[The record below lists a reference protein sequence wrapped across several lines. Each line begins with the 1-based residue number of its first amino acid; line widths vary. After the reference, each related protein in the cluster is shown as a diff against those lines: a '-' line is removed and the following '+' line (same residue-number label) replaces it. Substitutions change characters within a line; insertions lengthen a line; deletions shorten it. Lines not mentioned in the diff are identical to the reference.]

1 MRPERAGSERI
12 QIRHRVGVDCDADAG
27 PAETIANAEIFG
39 CPKSFTVAEDGAVKI
54 DSDSADSTR
63 LMLPA

>member
-12 QIRHRVGVDCDADAG
+12 QIRHRVGIDCDANAD

-39 CPKSFTVAEDGAVKI
+39 CPKSFTVAEDGAIKI
-54 DSDSADSTR
+54 DTDSVDSAR